1 MDERSSV
8 SSFPENSSR
17 LINSP
22 QEPSTSHHPSERP
35 PPSCSGDEV
44 FFGGGFQMKVGSEK
58 KSETASCF
66 PPSLYYFNFWF
77 WCVSFFFPS
86 FLEEGDSSRWR
97 RATSKPKLRRW
108 RMIYLLPLL
117 YFPLPGSSPPPC
129 SPRLLQEEQEEEEEE
144 QEVRRG

>member
-1 MDERSSV
+1 MDECSSI

-22 QEPSTSHHPSERP
+22 QEHSTSHHPSERP

-44 FFGGGFQMKVGSEK
+44 FFGGGGFLFQMKVGSKK
-58 KSETASCF
+58 KSETASSL

-77 WCVSFFFPS
+77 WCGSFFFPW

-108 RMIYLLPLL
+108 RIIYLLPLL
-117 YFPLPGSSPPPC
+117 HFPLPGSSPPPALPGFC
-129 SPRLLQEEQEEEEEE
+129 KKRHREEEK
-144 QEVRRG
+144 VRRG